1 MTFGSAWGYLKR
13 LYMTV
18 KRDAEM
24 WTSLATLVLAI
35 ATIWLALGMNRQI
48 GIMQDDQRPWVGMV
62 ASAIGEFGQIA
73 EGSLVSVTSAHWAA
87 GSASKT
93 IAWSQ

>member
-1 MTFGSAWGYLKR
+1 MKHLRIAAFATAVGAAFRRSERGACDLPSKR
-13 LYMTV
+13 L
-18 KRDAEM
+18 R
-24 WTSLATLVLAI
+24 L
-35 ATIWLALGMNRQI
+35 
-48 GIMQDDQRPWVGMV
+48 
-62 ASAIGEFGQIA
+62 AIGEFGQIA